1 MKPWEW
7 LQFSYEKQGRNTHPE
22 RQDVGFLSKGH
33 SVSSWAEIMYP
44 VKGVDVL
51 NEERSKKVLHLNI
64 GQSFQASVYL

>member
-1 MKPWEW
+1 M
-7 LQFSYEKQGRNTHPE
+7 G
-22 RQDVGFLSKGH
+22 VLSKGH

-51 NEERSKKVLHLNI
+51 NEECSKKVLHLNI